1 MERRVPPK
9 SEAAASAAPPFP
21 DDSGLAQF
29 LEPDDHGLSLDEL
42 SQAYAALLARG
53 ADPYAEPPPEE
64 QAAQSTADELPHL
77 PASQPVAGSLAELE
91 PLPPEE
97 DGACPVTPRSIVEA
111 ILFVGHPAG
120 QPLTSQQIAGLMR
133 GVRPTEIDE
142 IVDELNEEYA
152 SAGAPYTIV
161 SSGAGYQMVLR
172 PQFSGLRATLCG
184 RIKEAKL
191 SQGAIDVLAIVA
203 YRQPITA
210 EAVDQLRGKPSGAIL
225 SQLVRRNLLML
236 QRPERRDEK
245 PTYRTTERFL
255 DFFGLDDLSELPRSH
270 EADELG

>member
-1 MERRVPPK
+1 MERRVPPQ
-9 SEAAASAAPPFP
+9 PPTAQPTTPTFP
-21 DDSGLAQF
+21 DDSGFAPF

-53 ADPYAEPPPEE
+53 SDPYAEPPPTEE
-64 QAAQSTADELPHL
+64 GAPEEAPH
-77 PASQPVAGSLAELE
+77 PSVSQPSADPVTEAE
-91 PLPPEE
+91 PLPPEQ

-133 GVRPTEIDE
+133 GVRPSEIDE

-152 SAGAPYTIV
+152 SVGAPYTIT
-161 SSGAGYQMVLR
+161 SCGAGYQMVLR
-172 PQFSGLRATLCG
+172 PQFSGLRATLYG
-184 RIKEAKL
+184 RVKEAKL
-191 SQGAIDVLAIVA
+191 SQAAIDVLAIVA

-210 EAVDQLRGKPSGAIL
+210 EAVDQLRGKPSGSIL

-236 QRPERRDEK
+236 RRPERSDDK
-245 PTYRTTERFL
+245 PTYGTTDRFL
-255 DFFGLDDLSELPRSH
+255 DFFGLDSLAELPKSH
-270 EADELG
+270 ESDGLS

>member
-1 MERRVPPK
+1 MPPR
-9 SEAAASAAPPFP
+9 SESAPNAASSFP

-53 ADPYAEPPPEE
+53 SDPYAELQSQEDVIPKELRVLPGPQPPAEP
-64 QAAQSTADELPHL
+64 STEA
-77 PASQPVAGSLAELE
+77 E

-97 DGACPVTPRSIVEA
+97 DGVCPVTPRSIVEA

-120 QPLTSQQIAGLMR
+120 QPLTSQQIASLMR
-133 GVRPTEIDE
+133 GVQPAEIDE

-152 SAGAPYTIV
+152 LVGAPYTIV
-161 SSGAGYQMVLR
+161 SCGAGYQMVLR
-172 PQFSGLRATLCG
+172 PQFSALRATLYG

-191 SQGAIDVLAIVA
+191 SQAAIDVLAIVA

-225 SQLVRRNLLML
+225 TQLVRRNLLML
-236 QRPERRDEK
+236 ERPALRDEK
-245 PTYRTTERFL
+245 PMYRTTDRFL
-255 DFFGLDDLSELPRSH
+255 DLFGLDSLAELPKSH
-270 EADELG
+270 ESDALS